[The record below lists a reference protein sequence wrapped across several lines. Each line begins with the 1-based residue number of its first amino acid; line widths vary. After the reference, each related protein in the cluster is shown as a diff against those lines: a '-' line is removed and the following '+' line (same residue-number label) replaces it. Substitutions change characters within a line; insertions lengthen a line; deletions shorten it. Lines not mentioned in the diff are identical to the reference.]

1 MAPRI
6 LVIEDNSANLEL
18 VRYLLT
24 HSGYTVLAAQ
34 DGAQGVAMARQERPE
49 LVICDLQ
56 LPNLDG
62 YQVLAQLRGVLAAV
76 QSTEMSEEHQNDRPV
91 APEITEPVRR
101 SGVVDQRRLG
111 ERSEIH
117 TGEPIGAS
125 HSCVSTTSPVADR
138 RGNAY
143 GLCNAYG
150 KLRF

>member
-62 YQVLAQLRGVLAAV
+62 YQVLAQLRGDPETAKLVVVAVTAFSMPHDRLKVLTAGFDGYFLKPI
-76 QSTEMSEEHQNDRPV
+76 E
-91 APEITEPVRR
+91 PEIF
-101 SGVVDQRRLG
+101 
-111 ERSEIH
+111 
-117 TGEPIGAS
+117 
-125 HSCVSTTSPVADR
+125 VSQIEAFLPAGSRTKHPSVSA
-138 RGNAY
+138 
-143 GLCNAYG
+143 
-150 KLRF
+150 